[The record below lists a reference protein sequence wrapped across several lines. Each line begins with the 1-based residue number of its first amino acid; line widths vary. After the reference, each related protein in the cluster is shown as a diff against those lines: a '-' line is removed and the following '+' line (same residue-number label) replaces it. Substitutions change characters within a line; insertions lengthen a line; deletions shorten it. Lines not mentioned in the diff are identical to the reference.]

1 MMHLEGLHTWGS
13 QVTCMTFDKTDVSGH
28 PDTISAQ
35 NVGKEV
41 ERAQNRGC
49 LFARKWQTAPQ
60 VDLDMHIKIVDG
72 DHVIADTAQEGSFLA
87 TCAVFE
93 DYVRNRF
100 ARAA

>member
-13 QVTCMTFDKTDVSGH
+13 QVTCMTFDKTDVSGY

-60 VDLDMHIKIVDG
+60 VDLALAGLLRRFTSEDVHTLSLIHI
-72 DHVIADTAQEGSFLA
+72 
-87 TCAVFE
+87 
-93 DYVRNRF
+93 
-100 ARAA
+100 